1 MPRKDAHQSKREKA
15 ELYVL
20 KFPHATAVDIA
31 KMADVSVNTV
41 DRARAKLAKQGMIQK
56 GRHGAVPPK
65 ADPQTPEV
73 EKVVTDRDTGTL
85 TDERALYILNN
96 LAEQGYRD
104 KNLGLAKDAIKEYK
118 RLEAQTTETT
128 LGPPDPVT
136 DRDKIERTTQILDVV
151 GPVLTASAVI
161 KAFCLQ
167 EDRTQFEEEFTRQSV
182 THPPRNEPRVELSG
196 NPSSPNTPHDKTTE
210 NQVNPPKIEGPPED
224 TPNSPP
230 SNNIGEENGL
240 ILGGNPPRQEQDG
253 GGDPHKLGS

>member
-1 MPRKDAHQSKREKA
+1 MAPRKGDRPQQVRAEK
-15 ELYVL
+15 YIFR
-20 KFPHATAVDIA
+20 FPHAQAVDIA

-41 DRARAKLAKQGMIQK
+41 TRARAKLAKQGLIKK
-56 GRHGAVPPK
+56 GRHDGYPPLP
-65 ADPQTPEV
+65 DPQTPEV

-85 TDERALYILNN
+85 TDERALFILNN

-240 ILGGNPPRQEQDG
+240 ILGGNPPSQEQDG